1 MKEQDHVIYLMKVR
15 RQRQRIEWHRKLS
28 RMSIMEIIQKFQDNL
43 ENNYKENK
51 KRGYIK
57 RQKRLKNSKWVMNIR
72 TVKKFRKL
80 YFVEAMVS
88 FFIPCLLLLFFW
100 NYMVSDL
107 IGAWVVV
114 GCGLFGLG
122 HMLLTFMMDY
132 AVYNRDKKENSW
144 FF

>member
-114 GCGLFGLG
+114 GCG
-122 HMLLTFMMDY
+122 
-132 AVYNRDKKENSW
+132 
-144 FF
+144 